1 MGWGMLA
8 VFFVFFFLMGK
19 LGTTGSR
26 ALPTL
31 SKQGLA
37 GALLPPWMLI
47 LAAHYSN
54 EDSRTERMKVP
65 LNPLEGD
72 PKRVINSAVQSRTGR
87 SLGRMIQPTRE
98 ATSKQSGMWCPS
110 FCGREG
116 EATTK
121 GRMPGRLAVGEEG
134 QICSLNKVGGMHSGH
149 PRASEERQVIHKFK
163 DSLNYRSRPC
173 GQNKQ

>member
-1 MGWGMLA
+1 
-8 VFFVFFFLMGK
+8 MGK

-87 SLGRMIQPTRE
+87 SLGRSNQQGRPHPNSQGCGVPPFVAEKVKQLPRE
-98 ATSKQSGMWCPS
+98 EC
-110 FCGREG
+110 
-116 EATTK
+116 
-121 GRMPGRLAVGEEG
+121 LAG
-134 QICSLNKVGGMHSGH
+134 
-149 PRASEERQVIHKFK
+149 
-163 DSLNYRSRPC
+163 
-173 GQNKQ
+173 